1 MPNHYKK
8 ALAHILCASGT
19 IREQSLVEHLE
30 KVASLTEGF
39 AAKVGMP
46 QCGRLEGLLHDF
58 GKYSEEFQTYLLSD
72 VGLLTPGDADY
83 VNAAALKGK
92 VIHAFAGGQ
101 HIWQH
106 WGNGH
111 PSRQAV
117 AQMLALCVISHHS
130 GLKDCIAPDKTDK
143 FMRCLES
150 PEERAHHNQCAT
162 VCDPQVRQAIDELL
176 DDPAVLREARDKLAG
191 LYTRMS
197 NKSRG
202 NNNDNDRIDNE
213 NSRAVQQGLLARF
226 LLSCL
231 LDADRTD
238 SADFED
244 PSWQQH
250 REQIPRRPWDR
261 LLARLESH
269 IAGFAGTHPI
279 DCLRRDISDVC
290 DRRADD
296 PQGIFSLT
304 VPTGGGKTLASLRFA
319 LRHAQKY
326 KLDRVMY
333 VIPYTSIIDQNAD
346 ETRKIL
352 EQDEIPGAIVLEHHS
367 NFLPDAKETGD
378 EGTAKRWEKL
388 AENWDAPVVFTTMV
402 QFLESLFGA
411 GARHARRMHNL
422 ARSVIVFDE
431 VQTLPLK
438 CLHLFCNAV
447 DFLVHECGS
456 SAVLCTATQ
465 PGLGDVPRPL
475 RGSLPLQPQQEI
487 MPDVPQLFRDLR
499 RTQFLVHCE
508 RTHTAAEVAALAG
521 EELRAYGA
529 CLVICNTKAAAES
542 IYKLCT
548 TPEGTH
554 RYHLSTHL
562 CPAHRLRLIK
572 AMRKD
577 LDPKNRVP
585 VLCVSTQLVECG
597 VDISFPSVIRLA
609 AGLDSVLQAAG
620 RCNRHGERAQ
630 RGRVHVL
637 KMEETGLGKLPDIRR
652 GQDIFLDMLTTHKG
666 ILDASDMDFTQPAL
680 VDEYFKT
687 YFHQLENTL
696 SYAVCKTE
704 RGMVR
709 DDTLLRMLG
718 SNTNAAG
725 NNNMPLLR
733 QSFATAAE
741 LFAVID
747 TPTTGV
753 IVPYGDEGR
762 ALVAK
767 LCSTAF
773 LSRKK
778 ELLREAQRYSVNLFR
793 HELAELERA
802 GALKSMDESGILL
815 LREGFYHEELGVVPE
830 ATGTMATLVF

>member
-1 MPNHYKK
+1 MNCKK
-8 ALAHILCASGT
+8 ALAHASCVSGT
-19 IREQSLVEHLE
+19 VREQFLEKHLH

-39 AAKVGMP
+39 AAKAGIP
-46 QCGRLEGLLHDF
+46 QCGRLVGMLHDF
-58 GKYSEEFQTYLLSD
+58 GKYSKEFQLYLLSAA
-72 VGLLTPGDADY
+72 GLLNPGDTGY
-83 VNAAALKGK
+83 VNPVANKGK
-92 VIHAFAGGQ
+92 INHAFAGGQ
-101 HIWQH
+101 HIWRH

-111 PSRQAV
+111 PIRQAI
-117 AQMLALCVISHHS
+117 AQMLALSVISHHS
-130 GLKDCIAPDKTDK
+130 SLKDCIAPDGDDV
-143 FMRCLES
+143 FNRCMES
-150 PEERAHHNQCAT
+150 PEERTHHDYCAT

-176 DDPAVLREARDKLAG
+176 ESPAILREAREKLAG
-191 LYTRMS
+191 LYNRM
-197 NKSRG
+197 NDKG
-202 NNNDNDRIDNE
+202 KGVDND

-244 PSWQQH
+244 PSCPQH

-261 LLARLESH
+261 LLVRLEAY
-269 IAGFAGTHPI
+269 IAGFTGTNSINH
-279 DCLRRDISDVC
+279 LRRDISAAC
-290 DRRADD
+290 ARRAND
-296 PQGIFSLT
+296 PQGIFTLT

-319 LRHAQKY
+319 LIHAQQHQ
-326 KLDRVMY
+326 LDRVVY

-346 ETRKIL
+346 EARKIL
-352 EQDEIPGAIVLEHHS
+352 EQDEIPGSIVLEHHS
-367 NFLPDAKETGD
+367 NFLPEEDIEA
-378 EGTAKRWEKL
+378 EGAAKRWEKL

-422 ARSVIVFDE
+422 ARSIIVFDE

-465 PGLGDVPRPL
+465 PGLGNVPRPL
-475 RGSLPLQPQQEI
+475 RGSLPLQPHQEI

-508 RTHTAAEVAALAG
+508 RPHTAAEVAALAG
-521 EELRAYGA
+521 EELYTYGA

-542 IYKLCT
+542 IYKLCA

-577 LDPKNRVP
+577 LDPKNKVP

-620 RCNRHGERAQ
+620 RCNRHGGPQ

-637 KMEETGLGKLPDIRR
+637 RVDEPGLASLPSIRH
-652 GQDIFLDMLTTHKG
+652 GQDVFLNMLTTHAG
-666 ILDASDMDFTQPAL
+666 MLAASDMDFTQPEL
-680 VDEYFKT
+680 IDEYFKI
-687 YFHQLENTL
+687 YLQRQENIL
-696 SYAVCKTE
+696 SYGVRAE
-704 RGMVR
+704 QGLER

-718 SNTNAAG
+718 SNTLAAG
-725 NNNMPLLR
+725 NEGTPLLR
-733 QSFATAAE
+733 QSFATAAG
-741 LFAVID
+741 LFAVIN

-753 IVPYGDEGR
+753 IVPYGEEGR
-762 ALVAK
+762 ALVAE
-767 LCSTAF
+767 LCSADS
-773 LSRKK
+773 LYRKQ
-778 ELLREAQRYSVNLFR
+778 ELLRKAQRYSVNLFS
-793 HELAELERA
+793 HELAQLERV
-802 GALKSMDESGILL
+802 GALKHMEESGILL
-815 LREGFYHEELGVVPE
+815 LHEGFYHEELGVVPE
-830 ATGTMATLVF
+830 ATGTMAVLIF